1 MTDSNNDRISIGE
14 ASEKTKLPESTIRYY
29 DSEFSEFLNISRGP
43 NNERLFTRE
52 NLKDLEYIRFLIKR
66 EDLSVEEVKDRL
78 ETEEQFEGSVE
89 QKTPSVS
96 GEKTVPESRALE
108 EKIDEL
114 SSEMEQIKQQLQ
126 QMDGSQQQILELLDM
141 NLRRYNKV
149 VERLPD

>member
-1 MTDSNNDRISIGE
+1 MTDPKNERISIGE
-14 ASEKTKLPESTIRYY
+14 ASEKTNLPESTIRYY
-29 DSEFSEFLNISRGP
+29 DSEFSEFLNISRGA
-43 NNERLFTRE
+43 NNERLFTPE

-78 ETEEQFEGSVE
+78 ETEEQFEGSFE
-89 QKTPSVS
+89 QKPSSVS
-96 GEKTVPESRALE
+96 EEKFAPESRVLE

-126 QMDGSQQQILELLDM
+126 QMDSAQQQILELLDM